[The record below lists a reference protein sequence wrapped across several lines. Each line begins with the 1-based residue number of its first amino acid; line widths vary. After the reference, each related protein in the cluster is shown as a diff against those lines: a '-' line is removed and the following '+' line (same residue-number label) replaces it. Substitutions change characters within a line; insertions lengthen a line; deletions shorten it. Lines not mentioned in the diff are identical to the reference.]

1 MAVMS
6 ANLVSQ
12 LDSRRS
18 QFSKVDVHQWFG
30 EAGRGGKSHRT
41 DFLRRLKWN
50 CESLPHGSVKQH
62 HQLVI
67 LRACECHTLLME
79 TMHGGGLSLGS
90 LCLRVAWQ
98 AVDDW
103 PRGQD
108 VGH

>member
-6 ANLVSQ
+6 ANLVSK

-18 QFSKVDVHQWFG
+18 QFAKADVHQWLG
-30 EAGRGGKSHRT
+30 EKGRGSKRYRT

-50 CESLPHGSVKQH
+50 CEGLPHGSVKQH

-67 LRACECHTLLME
+67 LRAGECHPLLME
-79 TMHGGGLSLGS
+79 TMHAGGLSLGS
-90 LCLRVAWQ
+90 SSPRVAWQ
-98 AVDDW
+98 EVDDW

-108 VGH
+108 IGH

>member
-1 MAVMS
+1 MAVIS
-6 ANLVSQ
+6 ANVVSQ

-18 QFSKVDVHQWFG
+18 QFSKADVHQWLG
-30 EAGRGGKSHRT
+30 EEGRGGKGHRT

-50 CESLPHGSVKQH
+50 CEGLPHGSVTQQ

-67 LRACECHTLLME
+67 LRAGECYPLLME

-90 LCLRVAWQ
+90 PCSRVAGQ